1 MDPRAR
7 IMMAAAQLDR
17 ASYYELLSVPR
28 GATRQQLQ
36 QAFHRFALAYHPDR
50 HIDEAPEVREAAK
63 KIFERGVEAYSVLR
77 DPKAAKVYDDLLNQG
92 GRRLGAEHF
101 ESLSRRSRP
110 QDEAQPAGTPAPSQR
125 KAPPK
130 PLAAHM
136 RTPEGRE
143 VAQRIARLVAQRRY
157 RDAYLQMGMLESVE
171 GDNPAVRVL
180 GAKLSKLLKQQ
191 R

>member
-92 GRRLGAEHF
+92 RPAVGGRALRVTVAPIA
-101 ESLSRRSRP
+101 SARRSAAGWNACTEP
-110 QDEAQPAGTPAPSQR
+110 AQSPAQ
-125 KAPPK
+125 
-130 PLAAHM
+130 AACGAH
-136 RTPEGRE
+136 
-143 VAQRIARLVAQRRY
+143 
-157 RDAYLQMGMLESVE
+157 AYS
-171 GDNPAVRVL
+171 
-180 GAKLSKLLKQQ
+180 
-191 R
+191 